1 MSAGSHPIPS
11 ATGGVRR
18 TPWAAGKPRHTG
30 LTVIPRIVFEEL
42 KQLLEEQ
49 HCAGL
54 LVAFCVLRLEAR
66 EVVALRVDA
75 SQVGRFFLAED
86 GEIFDLPETEAAAL
100 EEALR
105 VVAKRG
111 LDGPRLA
118 RWLYGQGRALQR
130 RLSNLPWAAHIRV
143 SVHLLHL
150 VGDELAVEHFGNRP
164 DQLRAYTR
172 SRYTSCEDLRPRASE
187 RSVALY
193 GEAMGEF
200 FVTVKQRLEEGPR

>member
-1 MSAGSHPIPS
+1 MWTRIYGKR
-11 ATGGVRR
+11 VRG
-18 TPWAAGKPRHTG
+18 T
-30 LTVIPRIVFEEL
+30 IVFEEL
-42 KQLLEEQ
+42 EQLLEEQ
-49 HCAGL
+49 NCAGL

-66 EVVALRVDA
+66 EVVALRVDP
-75 SQVGRFFLAED
+75 SQVGKFFLQED
-86 GEIFDLPETEAAAL
+86 GEIFDLPEQEASAL
-100 EEALR
+100 GEALR
-105 VVAKRG
+105 FVAERG

-118 RWLYGQGRALQR
+118 RWIYGQGRALQR

-193 GEAMGEF
+193 GEAMGAF
-200 FVTVKQRLEEGPR
+200 FATVKQRLEEGPR